1 MNTELICEISNPM
14 MLLGDLYRTVDLY
27 RQLVLGRE
35 GSTSSSETARAALKL
50 SVSNGR
56 SLQPV
61 RYTVG
66 EGC

>member
-14 MLLGDLYRTVDLY
+14 MLLGNLYRTVD

-35 GSTSSSETARAALKL
+35 GSASSSETARAALKL
-50 SVSNGR
+50 SMSNGR